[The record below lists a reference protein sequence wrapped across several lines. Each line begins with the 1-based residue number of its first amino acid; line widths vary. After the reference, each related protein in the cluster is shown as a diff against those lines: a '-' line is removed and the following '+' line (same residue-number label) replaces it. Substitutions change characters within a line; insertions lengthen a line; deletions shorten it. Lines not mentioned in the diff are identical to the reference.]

1 MDRIIHNLSTRTAAE
16 NTLSGLMDH
25 FQILVADKQVRQ
37 GNYGHL
43 PNKGIY
49 ALETNY
55 KKVSLFVLYE
65 WN

>member
-1 MDRIIHNLSTRTAAE
+1 MDHIIYNLSIRTAAE

-37 GNYGHL
+37 GNHVHL
-43 PNKGIY
+43 SNKGIY
-49 ALETNY
+49 VLETNY
-55 KKVSLFVLYE
+55 KKVSLYE